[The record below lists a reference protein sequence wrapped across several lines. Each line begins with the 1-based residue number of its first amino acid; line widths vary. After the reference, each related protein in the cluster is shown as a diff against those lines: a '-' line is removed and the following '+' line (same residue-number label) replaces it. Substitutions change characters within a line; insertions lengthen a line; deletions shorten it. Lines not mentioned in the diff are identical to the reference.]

1 MSTNCLSDEQRMQ
14 NPKNSQIFDA
24 VSTSCAFITQFVNMV
39 NCINFPCKG
48 DDFSFVS
55 VKLAAHQL

>member
-1 MSTNCLSDEQRMQ
+1 MSANSLSDQYRMQ

-39 NCINFPCKG
+39 NCINFC
-48 DDFSFVS
+48 
-55 VKLAAHQL
+55 VKVMTLVLLVLS